1 MWTIYGA
8 SEYLRR
14 QDQDQDQD
22 QDMILIH
29 HGIGDREHL
38 REQTKGEENKRR
50 KEAKR
55 KTIENKR
62 KNTKTEDR

>member
-1 MWTIYGA
+1 MIWTIYGA

-14 QDQDQDQD
+14 QDQDQDA
-22 QDMILIH
+22 ILIH

-38 REQTKGEENKRR
+38 REQMKGEENKRR

-55 KTIENKR
+55 KQSRTIENKR
-62 KNTKTEDR
+62 KNTETKDR